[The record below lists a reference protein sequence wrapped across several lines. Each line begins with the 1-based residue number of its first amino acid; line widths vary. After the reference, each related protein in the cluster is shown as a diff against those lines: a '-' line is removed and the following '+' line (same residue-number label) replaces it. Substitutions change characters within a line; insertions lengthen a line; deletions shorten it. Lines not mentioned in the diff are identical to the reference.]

1 MRIAIVHQSWSRPL
15 IGAALVAC
23 LLAIPLCA
31 ARIVRD
37 DGAIAAIL
45 PGPQRL
51 PTASEQGFVAAEI
64 YFVPWDVRTA
74 VGISLERT
82 RDPVLRKEVVHDWR
96 RLDDLWRRLQP
107 ESLHA
112 GSTPPSLLG
121 DYRLLVVFI
130 RDDGREVSYAADFN
144 QLVNPATLAY
154 RPIGADFRAAL
165 SPGKW

>member
-1 MRIAIVHQSWSRPL
+1 MRIAIVHQSWSKPL
-15 IGAALVAC
+15 ISAALVAC
-23 LLAIPLCA
+23 LIAIPLCA
-31 ARIVRD
+31 ARIGRD
-37 DGAIAAIL
+37 DGAITTIL
-45 PGPQRL
+45 PVPQRL

-74 VGISLERT
+74 VAIPLASL
-82 RDPVLRKEVVHDWR
+82 RDPVLRQEVVHDWR

-112 GSTPPSLLG
+112 GPTPPSRLG

-130 RDDGREVSYAADFN
+130 GDDGREVSFAADFN

-165 SPGKW
+165 APGKW